1 LSHLLMQN
9 HYQILG
15 VNTSATVDEL
25 RRAYRILA
33 RRYHPDVNP
42 GRASEERF
50 KLIAEAYATLSDPK
64 KRAAYDLEIEKDQRK
79 HFDTAFATYN
89 RSRRTQYQGRRP
101 SPQSNEQD
109 RAQEPGQD
117 LGPANKPRERGPQAD
132 FSRVAQS
139 VRASI
144 GQIVKRIPRPSK
156 GNFKPRIVK
165 QRASVSII
173 EISIGIKDAIFGIKK
188 VVEISEPTGPRKIS
202 VRIPAGVRNGSVIR
216 LRASESKEELVLII
230 RVASHPVLSMLPKGL
245 VMEVPITVHEAVSG
259 ASFMVPTL
267 DEPTTL
273 KVPPGTQ
280 SGTEIRLKEKGVEG
294 KEGRGDLFI
303 RIMIRVPEAIG
314 ALGLD
319 EKGAALDA
327 YYESSIRQNLPKSI
341 QDI

>member
-1 LSHLLMQN
+1 MQN

-15 VNTSATVDEL
+15 VNSSATSDEL

-42 GRASEERF
+42 GKASEERF
-50 KLIAEAYATLSDPK
+50 KLIAEAYAVLSDAK
-64 KRAAYDLEIEKDQRK
+64 KRAAYDLELEKDQRK
-79 HFDTAFATYN
+79 HFDAAFATYN
-89 RSRRTQYQGRRP
+89 RSRRAQYQGRRP
-101 SPQSNEQD
+101 HQSTEQSD
-109 RAQEPGQD
+109 RQTDPRQD
-117 LGPANKPRERGPQAD
+117 VGTSRTTAEGIRQPD

-139 VRASI
+139 VRQSI
-144 GQIVKRIPRPSK
+144 GQIVKKIPRPSR
-156 GNFKPRIVK
+156 GTFKPKIVK
-165 QRASVSII
+165 RQTSLSII
-173 EISIGIKDAIFGIKK
+173 EISLGIKDAIFGVKK
-188 VVEISEPTGPRKIS
+188 VVEIAEPTGPRKIS

-230 RVASHPVLSMLPKGL
+230 RVAFHPLLSILPKGL
-245 VMEVPITVHEAVSG
+245 VMDIPITVHEAISG
-259 ASFMVPTL
+259 TSFMVPTL

-280 SGTEIRLKEKGVEG
+280 SGTEIRLKEKGIEG
-294 KEGRGDLFI
+294 KDGRGDLFVRILI
-303 RIMIRVPEAIG
+303 RIPEAIG

-327 YYESSIRQNLPKSI
+327 YYESSVRQHLPKSI